1 MSRAFPRF
9 RPLPLRRAML
19 LAVGAAS
26 AAPGAFA
33 QQAAGE
39 TQPVTALPTVEVIG
53 SASRLPEIA
62 GSATIIDQEDL
73 RQSRVFTVNEALRKA
88 PGVNVRDE
96 EGFGLRPNI
105 GLRGLNPTRSTKVL
119 LLEDGLPLAYAP
131 YGDNASYYHPPIE
144 RFDSVEILKGSEQI
158 LFGPQTIGGVINYVT
173 PTPPQDFAG
182 GLTLSGGS
190 RDYFNGRLNL
200 GGKGMLMDYMR
211 KQGDGARD
219 NEETEIDD
227 FNFKGVYSFLGNQAI
242 TLKASYYGEDSSVGY
257 SGLTDAELRNFGY
270 RYNPFDNDNFNVDRT
285 GASASHEFAFNDDLV
300 LTTNVYFT
308 HFKRDWWRQSSTTTD
323 TQCGAGFRNARIAGQ
338 RVDPDACNSVQGRQR
353 SYYTYGVE
361 PRLFAKHDLFG
372 VGSEFQAGVRAHFE
386 SQDRIQQDGAS
397 PTARAGRVAENQE
410 REVDAYS
417 MFVQNRFLLGQFTVT
432 PGVRVE
438 YVDNSRTNNL
448 TGGEG
453 DEDISEVIPGF
464 GVTYN
469 PVDNVTLFGGVHRGF
484 APPRV
489 EDLIVTPAGVAS
501 ATFTE
506 VDAEK
511 SWNAEVGVRSLVRP
525 GASVEAT
532 LFRNDFENQ
541 IQVGSI
547 AGGSTPLAQGETL
560 YEGLELS
567 GRLDSQ
573 QLIATRDNWY
583 LQLAY
588 TYLPTADQETP
599 VTEVATG
606 RVVAGSREG
615 NRLPYAPE
623 HLATTTV
630 GYTHGSGFD
639 LRLEA
644 VYTDEQYADFANT
657 ELAPLNGNGQ
667 VGKLKSYTIFNVAAS
682 YPVKKYDATLFLTA
696 KNLMDRD
703 YIVDRTRGIRVG
715 MPLLVQGG
723 VEIAF

>member
-1 MSRAFPRF
+1 MSVAQRPRA
-9 RPLPLRRAML
+9 
-19 LAVGAAS
+19 
-26 AAPGAFA
+26 
-33 QQAAGE
+33 AAGLVLFSLATGAHADDQTKAE
-39 TQPVTALPTVEVIG
+39 AVTALPAVEVIG
-53 SASRLPEIA
+53 STDRLPEIA
-62 GSATIIDQEDL
+62 GAATIIDSEEL

-96 EGFGLRPNI
+96 EGFALRPNI

-144 RFDSVEILKGSEQI
+144 RFDAIEVLKGSEQI

-173 PTPPQDFAG
+173 PTPPQDFEG
-182 GLTLSGGS
+182 GLTLSGGN
-190 RDYFNGRLNL
+190 RDYFNGRLRL

-211 KQGDGARD
+211 KQGDGSRD
-219 NEETEIDD
+219 NESTEIDD
-227 FNFKGVYSFLGNQAI
+227 FNFKGVYSFLGNQSL
-242 TLKASYYGEDSSVGY
+242 TLRASYYGEDSSVGY

-285 GASASHEFAFNDDLV
+285 GASLTHEYSFSDAV
-300 LTTNVYFT
+300 ILTTNVYFT

-323 TQCGAGFRNARIAGQ
+323 GQCGAAFTNARLAGR
-338 RVDPDACNSVQGRQR
+338 RVDPDACNSTQGRQR

-361 PRLFAKHDLFG
+361 PRLFARHALFG
-372 VGSEFQAGVRAHFE
+372 VESEFQAGVRAHFE
-386 SQDRIQQDGAS
+386 SQDRIQQNGRT
-397 PTARAGRVAENQE
+397 PTARAGPIVENQE

-417 MFVQNRFLLGQFTVT
+417 LFAQNRLLLGQFTVT
-432 PGVRVE
+432 PGFRVE
-438 YVDNSRTNNL
+438 YVDNLRLNNL

-453 DEDISEVIPGF
+453 DDDIAEVIPGL
-464 GVTYN
+464 GVTWN
-469 PVDNVTLFGGVHRGF
+469 PRDSLTFFGGIHRGF

-489 EDLIVTPAGVAS
+489 EDLIVTPAGVAA

-506 VDAEK
+506 VDVEK
-511 SWNAEVGVRSLVRP
+511 SWNAELGVRTDLRP
-525 GASVEAT
+525 GAHVEAAV
-532 LFRNDFENQ
+532 FRNDFENQ

-567 GRLDSQ
+567 GRFDSQ
-573 QLIATRDNWY
+573 QLWSTRDNWY

-588 TYLPTADQETP
+588 TWLPTADQETP
-599 VTEVATG
+599 VTEVANG
-606 RVVAGSREG
+606 RIVAGSREG

-623 HLATTTV
+623 NLATTTF
-630 GYTHGSGFD
+630 GYTHTTGFD
-639 LRLEA
+639 IRLEA
-644 VYTDEQYADFANT
+644 VHTSSQFADFANT
-657 ELAPLNGNGQ
+657 EIAPVNGNGQ
-667 VGKLKSYTIFNVAAS
+667 VGRIKSATVFNLAAS
-682 YPVKKYDATLFLTA
+682 YPVRRYDATLFLTA
-696 KNLMDRD
+696 KNLLDRD

>member
-1 MSRAFPRF
+1 MFRRCVRPGFSCVRA
-9 RPLPLRRAML
+9 AL
-19 LAVGAAS
+19 LVASGGLHAVGAGAQDA
-26 AAPGAFA
+26 AAP
-33 QQAAGE
+33 E
-39 TQPVTALPTVEVIG
+39 ESVSALPTVEVIG
-53 SASRLPEIA
+53 SSSRLPEIA
-62 GSATIIDQEDL
+62 GSATLIDQQEL
-73 RQSRVFTVNEALRKA
+73 RESRVFTVNEALRKA

-144 RFDSVEILKGSEQI
+144 RFDRVEVLKGSEQI

-182 GLTLSGGS
+182 GMTLSGGS
-190 RDYFNGRLNL
+190 RDYFNGRLSL
-200 GGKGMLMDYMR
+200 GGKGMQMDYLR

-219 NEETEIDD
+219 NEHTEIDD
-227 FNFKGVYSFLGNQAI
+227 VSLKGVYEFLGNQAL

-257 SGLTDAELRNFGY
+257 HGITDAELRNFGY

-285 GASASHEFAFNDDLV
+285 GASASHEIAFSTDLI

-308 HFKRDWWRQSSTTTD
+308 HFKRDWWRQSSTTSD
-323 TQCGAGFRNARIAGQ
+323 TQCGNAFRNARFAGR
-338 RVDPDACNSVQGRQR
+338 RVDPDSCNSVQGRQR

-361 PRLFAKHDLFG
+361 PRLFAAHQLFG
-372 VGSEFQAGVRAHFE
+372 VDSEFQAGVRAHYE
-386 SQDRIQQDGAS
+386 SQDRIQQNGTSAF
-397 PTARAGRVAENQE
+397 ARSGTIAENQE
-410 REVDAYS
+410 RGVDAYS
-417 MFVQNRFLLGQFTVT
+417 MFAQNRFLLGQFAVT
-432 PGVRVE
+432 PGVRFE
-438 YVDNSRTNNL
+438 YIDNERTNNL
-448 TGGEG
+448 GGTEG
-453 DEDISEVIPGF
+453 DDNVSEVIPGF
-464 GVTYN
+464 GVTWN
-469 PVDNVTLFGGVHRGF
+469 PLNNVTLFGGVHRGF

-489 EDLIVTPAGVAS
+489 EDLIVTPNGIAS

-506 VDAEK
+506 VDAEL
-511 SWNAEVGVRSLVRP
+511 SWNAEFGVRSDVLP
-525 GASVEAT
+525 GAHIEAT

-573 QLIATRDNWY
+573 QLLATRDNFY

-588 TYLPTADQETP
+588 TYLPTADQETA
-599 VTEVATG
+599 VTEVAT
-606 RVVAGSREG
+606 RRAVAGSREG

-630 GYTHGSGFD
+630 GYTHVTGFD

-644 VYTDEQYADFANT
+644 VHTSSQFSDFANT
-657 ELAPLNGNGQ
+657 EVAPLNGSGQ
-667 VGKLKSYTIFNVAAS
+667 IGRLKSSTIFNLAAS
-682 YPVKKYDATLFLTA
+682 YPVKGYDATLFLAA
-696 KNLMDRD
+696 KNLLDRD

>member
-1 MSRAFPRF
+1 ML
-9 RPLPLRRAML
+9 RPALPSSPMRRAL
-19 LAVGAAS
+19 LAALGAA
-26 AAPGAFA
+26 AGPVCAQEVAPAP
-33 QQAAGE
+33 QE
-39 TQPVTALPTVEVIG
+39 VVTALPTVEVIG
-53 SASRLPEIA
+53 SPNRLPEIA
-62 GSATIIDQEDL
+62 GSATIIDQEEL

-88 PGVNVRDE
+88 PGVHVRDE
-96 EGFGLRPNI
+96 DGFALRPNI

-173 PTPPQDFAG
+173 PTPPEEFAG
-182 GLTLSGGS
+182 GLTLSGGN

-219 NEETEIDD
+219 NESTEIDD

-257 SGLTDAELRNFGY
+257 SGLTEAELRNFGY

-285 GASASHEFAFNDDLV
+285 GASASHEYAFSSDLV

-323 TQCGAGFRNARIAGQ
+323 GQCGAAFRNARLAGQ
-338 RVDPDACNSVQGRQR
+338 RVDPDACNSAQGRQR

-372 VGSEFQAGVRAHFE
+372 VTSEFQAGVRAHFE
-386 SQDRIQQDGAS
+386 SQDRIQQDGFS
-397 PTARAGRVAENQE
+397 PTARAGTVVENQE
-410 REVDAYS
+410 RDVDAYS
-417 MFVQNRFLLGQFTVT
+417 MFAQNRFLLGQFTVT
-432 PGVRVE
+432 PGLRVE
-438 YVDNSRTNNL
+438 YVDNTRTNNL

-453 DEDISEVIPGF
+453 DEDIAEVIPGF
-464 GVTYN
+464 GVTWN
-469 PVDNVTLFGGVHRGF
+469 PLETVTLFGGVHRGF

-489 EDLIVTPAGVAS
+489 EDLIVTPAGAAT

-511 SWNAEVGVRSLVRP
+511 SWNAEVGVRSLLRP

-606 RVVAGSREG
+606 RIVAGSREG

-630 GYTHGSGFD
+630 GYTHTSGFD

-644 VYTDEQYADFANT
+644 VYTDDQYADFANT
-657 ELAPLNGNGQ
+657 ELAPVNGNGQ
-667 VGKLKSYTIFNVAAS
+667 VGRIKAYTIFNLAAS